1 MKFLK
6 YYYVGYDYS
15 FDQYEAEGE
24 QAYIELHGLE
34 DEAIESIMLNHK
46 VLEKQQTRDELHG

>member
-1 MKFLK
+1 MMEFLEI
-6 YYYVGYDYS
+6 YYIGFDGS

-34 DEAIESIMLNHK
+34 DEAIELIMLNHQ
-46 VLEKQQTRDELHG
+46 VLEDKQRADE